1 MVPPFVGVVW
11 SLAGEAIPIGR
22 RGNGRGART
31 PAPLRVG
38 GLPRRRGGNA
48 VAMKPPIGSRLHGAL
63 DYLTGAS
70 LVAASQLP
78 PLRGRFAG
86 RALLAAGAN
95 HVAYS
100 LFTDYEL
107 ALARK
112 LPYRTHLAVDAVGA
126 AGLIA
131 AGATREDALDRLV
144 PVGVGAYELGAV
156 LMSDPQGDGARRVKD
171 MVVVVTGAASGIG
184 RVTARTFA
192 EKGAKVVLTARRDA
206 ALDELVAEL
215 GPDRALAVPAD
226 VTDEAQLREVAERAV
241 ARFGAIDVW
250 VNCAAVTLFG
260 PFEESP
266 RDEYRRVLDTN
277 VLGYVNG
284 AWAALPHLR
293 RSRGTLI
300 NVGSVNSYVPAPQAS
315 AYVASKHA
323 IRGWAASLRQELRGT
338 GVDVVTILPASI
350 DTPLFQQA
358 ANLTGRRPK
367 ALNPTNPPERVAR
380 AIVRAARRPMREKAV
395 GRRSRQMLLF
405 EKLAPALFDRVMAR
419 KVEHDHFA
427 DERTAPTSGNLF
439 APDAAQAR
447 ETGGWRR
454 SDGQPVDVERPL
466 QPASEDRA

>member
-1 MVPPFVGVVW
+1 
-11 SLAGEAIPIGR
+11 
-22 RGNGRGART
+22 
-31 PAPLRVG
+31 
-38 GLPRRRGGNA
+38 
-48 VAMKPPIGSRLHGAL
+48 MKPPIGSRLHGAL
-63 DYLTGAS
+63 DYLTGTS

-78 PLRGRFAG
+78 AVRDRFAG
-86 RALLAAGAN
+86 RALLAAGAG
-95 HVAYS
+95 HLGYS
-100 LFTDYEL
+100 LVTDYEL
-107 ALARK
+107 APVRK
-112 LPYRTHLAVDAVGA
+112 LPYRAHLAIDALGA
-126 AGLIA
+126 AGLVA
-131 AGATREDALDRLV
+131 AGASRDEAIDRLL
-144 PVGVGAYELGAV
+144 PIGVGAYELGAV
-156 LMSDPQGDGARRVKD
+156 LLSDPRGDGARRVED
-171 MVVVVTGAASGIG
+171 RVVVVTGAASGIG

-192 EKGAKVVLTARRDA
+192 EKGAKVVVTARRDE

-215 GPDRALAVPAD
+215 GADRALAVPAD
-226 VTDEAQLREVAERAV
+226 VTDEAQLRHVAEQAV

-260 PFEESP
+260 TFEEAP

-277 VLGYVNG
+277 VLGFMNG

-300 NVGSVNSYVPAPQAS
+300 NVGSVNSYVPAPEAS

-323 IRGWAASLRQELRGT
+323 IRGWAGSLRQELRGT

-358 ANLTGRRPK
+358 ANHTGRRPK

-405 EKLAPALFDRVMAR
+405 EKLAPAVFERMMAR

-427 DERTAPTSGNLF
+427 DEPASPTSGNLF
-439 APDAAQAR
+439 APDPRQAR
-447 ETGGWRR
+447 EVGGWRR
-454 SDGQPVDVERPL
+454 TDGEPVDVGQR
-466 QPASEDRA
+466 SD